1 MICYLCVCSKFY
13 LKKNID
19 GIFFVFIW
27 IYFIRNIW
35 IVFFVDG
42 DLENQ
47 FNINL
52 EYGSI
57 LILKRLD
64 REKRDYYNL
73 IVMVIDGIY

>member
-42 DLENQ
+42 DLEN
-47 FNINL
+47 
-52 EYGSI
+52 
-57 LILKRLD
+57 
-64 REKRDYYNL
+64 
-73 IVMVIDGIY
+73 

>member
-13 LKKNID
+13 FKKNID

>member
-13 LKKNID
+13 FKKNID

-42 DLENQ
+42 DLEN
-47 FNINL
+47 
-52 EYGSI
+52 
-57 LILKRLD
+57 
-64 REKRDYYNL
+64 
-73 IVMVIDGIY
+73 